1 MDERLNFVQRMAILT
16 ELVRQLGETR
26 RIKLM
31 KLVYLLQTLRHLPLG
46 YRFQL
51 YLYGPYDAQVLSDV
65 GVAESWN
72 ALHEEYQAYGESAY
86 GYKIRVAPDAQS
98 LLDMES
104 ETLQKYRE
112 AIDWVVREF
121 GNKSAAILEL
131 IATIVWID
139 RESARDKRTVRLQEL
154 AEAAHNL
161 KSHFSLEAVLE
172 EVRQLQRQGVLLS
185 VQAD

>member
-16 ELVRQLGETR
+16 ELVRQLGETG

-46 YRFQL
+46 YQFQL

-72 ALHEEYQAYGESAY
+72 ALQEEYQAYGENAY
-86 GYKIRVAPDAQS
+86 GYKIRVASNAQS
-98 LLDMES
+98 LLEKES

-139 RESARDKRTVRLQEL
+139 REYARGNRLVRLQEL

-161 KSHFSLEAVLE
+161 KSHFSLEVVLD
-172 EVRQLQRQGVLLS
+172 EVQQLQSKDVLLR